1 MTRED
6 RLEAKHRTAVM
17 ALMRAER
24 KMVAATTRWLK
35 LREQVRRYDRL
46 ADKALATRIGGEYD
60 PRELADL
67 TQPEPSVQFPGQVIP
82 RNPRKRGRHG

>member
-1 MTRED
+1 MSLGMD
-6 RLEAKHRTAVM
+6 KLEAKHRTAVM

-24 KMVAATTRWLK
+24 KMIAATTRWLK

-60 PRELADL
+60 PRELAERMDADAAL
-67 TQPEPSVQFPGQVIP
+67 LK
-82 RNPRKRGRHG
+82 NPKVGRHHGR